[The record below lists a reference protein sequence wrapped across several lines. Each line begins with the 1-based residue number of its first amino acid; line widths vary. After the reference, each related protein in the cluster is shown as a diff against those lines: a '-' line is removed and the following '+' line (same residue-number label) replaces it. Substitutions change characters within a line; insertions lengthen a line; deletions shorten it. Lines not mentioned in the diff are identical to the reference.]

1 MGGVIVDS
9 AVYRQGQRIV
19 DDLPPSELGRVRK
32 LACEP
37 GDFVWVGLHEP
48 TEHELATV
56 EEEFG
61 LHPLAVEDAFNAHQ
75 RPKLERYGET
85 LFLTLKSL
93 WYVDATDAVETGEI
107 NMFVGD
113 DFIITVR
120 HGSGSELHSARRDLE
135 ARAKVLTHGP
145 SAVVYAVC
153 DRVVDGYLAVMSC
166 LEEDVDE
173 VETSVFSTQ
182 RTSDSA
188 RIYTLK
194 REIAEARRAVLPLRE
209 PMRRFA
215 TGAVPGIDE
224 DAAPFFRDVLD
235 HLTQVS
241 ETVDGLDA
249 AAVHRVR
256 GAPRADPGDAE
267 RGHAQDLGGS
277 RPRGRADPDRRRLRH
292 ELPPHARARLAARLP
307 HGARTD
313 GAERRRALGL
323 LQALRVA
330 LTRWTVRWRSMT
342 LPARSASSTTPRAT
356 R

>member
-1 MGGVIVDS
+1 MGTVIVDS
-9 AVYRQGQRIV
+9 AVYRQGKRIV
-19 DDLPPSELGRVRK
+19 DDLPPNELGRVRK
-32 LACEP
+32 LATEP

-48 TEHELATV
+48 SEQELATV

-61 LHPLAVEDAFNAHQ
+61 LHPLAVEDAFTAHQ
-75 RPKLERYGET
+75 RPKLERYEHT

-93 WYVDATDAVETGEI
+93 WYVDESDAVETGEI

-113 DFIITVR
+113 DFVITVR

-135 ARAKVLTHGP
+135 AKTTVLTHGP

-153 DRVVDGYLAVMSC
+153 DRVVDGYLTVMDA

-173 VETSVFSTQ
+173 VETSVFSAQ

-224 DAAPFFRDVLD
+224 KSAPFFRDVLD
-235 HLTQVS
+235 HLNRVA
-241 ETVDGLDA
+241 ETVDGLDQLLSTAFDAHLAQISVQQNEDMRKISAGA
-249 AAVHRVR
+249 AIVVVPTLIAGVYGMNFEHM
-256 GAPRADPGDAE
+256 P
-267 RGHAQDLGGS
+267 
-277 RPRGRADPDRRRLRH
+277 
-292 ELPPHARARLAARLP
+292 ELSWTYGYPFAI
-307 HGARTD
+307 
-313 GAERRRALGL
+313 ALMAGL
-323 LQALRVA
+323 CLILWV
-330 LTRWTVRWRSMT
+330 WFKRSGW
-342 LPARSASSTTPRAT
+342 L
-356 R
+356 

>member
-1 MGGVIVDS
+1 MIVDS
-9 AVYRQGQRIV
+9 AVYRRGQRIV

-37 GDFVWVGLHEP
+37 GDFVWVGLHDP
-48 TEHELATV
+48 TEDELATV

-75 RPKLERYGET
+75 RPKLERYGDT

-93 WYVDATDAVETGEI
+93 WYVDSADAVETGEI
-107 NMFVGD
+107 NMFVGV

-135 ARAKVLTHGP
+135 ARATVLTHGP

-153 DRVVDGYLAVMSC
+153 DRVVDGYLSVMSS

-173 VETSVFSTQ
+173 VETSVFSPQ

-224 DAAPFFRDVLD
+224 EAAPFFRDVLD
-235 HLTQVS
+235 HLTQVC
-241 ETVDGLDA
+241 ETVDGLDQLLSTA
-249 AAVHRVR
+249 F
-256 GAPRADPGDAE
+256 DA
-267 RGHAQDLGGS
+267 HLAQIS
-277 RPRGRADPDRRRLRH
+277 V
-292 ELPPHARARLAARLP
+292 
-307 HGARTD
+307 
-313 GAERRRALGL
+313 
-323 LQALRVA
+323 LQNEDMRKISAGVA
-330 LTRWTVRWRSMT
+330 LVAAPTLIAGVYGMNFVHMPELNWLLGYPFALALMFLSSGALWVWFKRSGW
-342 LPARSASSTTPRAT
+342 L
-356 R
+356 